1 MVASCWQNRLV
12 RATEANKEVISHPQ
26 LLPVLLCY
34 LQSNYLTYIQMMIS
48 YLLHLEIA
56 NGKTNIEAGLRMAT
70 KLLEDTV
77 AANQTSRCEQVL
89 LLLTD
94 GVSSASHFDIDNE

>member
-1 MVASCWQNRLV
+1 
-12 RATEANKEVISHPQ
+12 
-26 LLPVLLCY
+26 
-34 LQSNYLTYIQMMIS
+34 MMIS
-48 YLLHLEIA
+48 YLLDLEIA

-94 GVSSASHFDIDNE
+94 GVTSASHFDIDNE